1 MRKIITII
9 GIVIIVLAF
18 VAVIFLN
25 SYDVL
30 ATKEVSSNQTT
41 GTSGWNLVFD
51 QTQTK
56 EISGF
61 ESSLTFYVLLNL
73 NNPTQA
79 QTFTITVGLSFPTGI
94 YPGCNDKAQ
103 NLADPCQVTNK
114 TVTLSTSGQTT
125 IQYAERSINIPIFT
139 SGLSL
144 KDSNTNRIYY
154 IMVTS
159 SQPFTF
165 SYLGIAQA
173 RIGFFVGIPLLLIGI
188 IVLVVGIVL
197 KESGR
202 IKPMKARSW
211 QEPTLG
217 GNASKGSS
225 TMYSRKAKKSSK
237 GGGGS
242 GVPQSSKVTTSVN
255 CKKCGGVIPRN
266 SQYSPH
272 CYARQ

>member
-9 GIVIIVLAF
+9 GIVIIVMAC

-25 SYDVL
+25 SSDVL
-30 ATKEVSSNQTT
+30 ASKEVASTQAT

-51 QTQTK
+51 LTQTK
-56 EISGF
+56 KISGI
-61 ESSLTFYVLLNL
+61 ESSLTFYVFLNL
-73 NNPTQA
+73 NNPAQS
-79 QTFTITVGLSFPTGI
+79 QTFTITVGLSFPSGI

-103 NLADPCQVTNK
+103 NLADPCQVTSS
-114 TVTLSTSGQTT
+114 TVTLSTSGQKS
-125 IQYAERSINIPIFT
+125 IQYAERSISIPLLT

-144 KDSNTNRIYY
+144 QDSNTNRMYY

-188 IVLVVGIVL
+188 IVLVAGVVL

-217 GNASKGSS
+217 GSANKGSS
-225 TMYSRKAKKSSK
+225 FMSSRKAPKSSK
-237 GGGGS
+237 GGGGG
-242 GVPQSSKVTTSVN
+242 GVAHFSLVSSAVN
-255 CKKCGGVIPRN
+255 CK
-266 SQYSPH
+266 
-272 CYARQ
+272 